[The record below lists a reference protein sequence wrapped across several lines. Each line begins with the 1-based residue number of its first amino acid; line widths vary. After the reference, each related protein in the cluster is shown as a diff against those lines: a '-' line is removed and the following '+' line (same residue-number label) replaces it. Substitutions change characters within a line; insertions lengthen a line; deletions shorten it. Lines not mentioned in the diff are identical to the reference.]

1 MPTSRSS
8 YIQRKLLR
16 SDKAV
21 SSLAWI
27 VLPLAALEVWLQGPR
42 RDAVYGCCFCQNGSR
57 PCDAEP
63 PITQG
68 MPTATWPRAAA
79 ETQPSATAPTPT
91 WPQKSRL
98 RLESEPLVLSSSTAA
113 SASLRTAPS
122 CTVSAASITSA
133 SGALTASGWL
143 ANSP

>member
-1 MPTSRSS
+1 MLAIIREHLMNPAVDHRPGGEAAGMPAS
-8 YIQRKLLR
+8 
-16 SDKAV
+16 
-21 SSLAWI
+21 
-27 VLPLAALEVWLQGPR
+27 PG
-42 RDAVYGCCFCQNGSR
+42 VYVVCADSNHGCCFSQNDSK

-68 MPTATWPRAAA
+68 MPTATCPSAAA

-98 RLESEPLVLSSSTAA
+98 RLLSEPLALSSSTAA

-122 CTVSAASITSA
+122 CTV
-133 SGALTASGWL
+133 
-143 ANSP
+143 

>member
-1 MPTSRSS
+1 MASQMTSGGGRLS
-8 YIQRKLLR
+8 IAR
-16 SDKAV
+16 
-21 SSLAWI
+21 LADI
-27 VLPLAALEVWLQGPR
+27 PGDP
-42 RDAVYGCCFCQNGSR
+42 DHYCFSQNDSR

-68 MPTATWPRAAA
+68 MPTATWPSAAA

-98 RLESEPLVLSSSTAA
+98 RLESEPLALSSSTAA

-122 CTVSAASITSA
+122 
-133 SGALTASGWL
+133 
-143 ANSP
+143 